1 MRIVHIISSIDPIH
15 GGPQGGCIRLAAAQ
29 SSQGHDVHIVSY
41 GGPDIQKRAFA
52 AAATVPHFTAIKWH
66 LLPDPD
72 RTERILCLQGRRQL
86 RAIVDTASFVHI
98 HGVWE
103 PLLKVAAKIAH
114 GKGIPY
120 CVQPHGML
128 DVWSMKQKAFKKRL
142 ALLLGYRAM
151 LNNAKFILALNTDE
165 AQLLKPLELA
175 SPNLIIPNGVFLEE
189 FEALPSHGF
198 FKERFP
204 SIGNKRIILFLS
216 RLHTKKGL
224 DILAAAFARIAGS
237 YPDVDLVVAGPDGG
251 ARDTFINLVG
261 QLHLTDR
268 VHLVGGLYGKDK
280 LRALVDATCFCLP
293 SRQEGFS
300 VAILEALACGLPVV
314 ISDACHFP
322 EVRSARAGAVVTLL
336 PEDVASGLCDIL
348 SDAGMAH
355 AMGRNGRQLVR
366 DQYTWPRIAASTING
381 YMHSIR
387 PTLPAS

>member
-1 MRIVHIISSIDPIH
+1 MRIVHIISSIDPVH

-29 SSQGHDVHIVSY
+29 SNQGHDVHIVSY
-41 GGPDIQKRAFA
+41 GGPDIQKRAFKA
-52 AAATVPHFTAIKWH
+52 ADTVPHFASINWH
-66 LLPDPD
+66 LLADPD
-72 RTERILCLQGRRQL
+72 MKERILCLQGRKQL
-86 RAIVDTASFVHI
+86 RAILDAASFVHV

-128 DVWSMKQKAFKKRL
+128 DVWSMKQKAFKKRI

-189 FEALPSHGF
+189 FEELPSHGF

-204 SIGNKRIILFLS
+204 LIGNKRVILFLS

-224 DILAAAFARIAGS
+224 DVLATAFARIAGS

-251 ARDTFINLVG
+251 ARDAFINLVG
-261 QLHLTDR
+261 QLRLNDR

-280 LRALVDATCFCLP
+280 LRAMVDATCFCLP

-322 EVRSARAGAVVTLL
+322 EVRSARAGAVVTLA
-336 PEDVASGLCDIL
+336 PDDVASGLRDIL

-355 AMGRNGRQLVR
+355 AMGRNGQQLVR
-366 DQYTWPRIAASTING
+366 DQYTWPQIAASTING
-381 YMHSIR
+381 YMGSIR